1 MSTTPNDEQ
10 LVSSYLVKQQNNE
23 TPTAAETKA
32 YQRALDARV
41 LRQLKSV
48 TPSFF
53 NQLFGIQNK
62 QRFDWEIRYEFPCG
76 RSRKAIDVTAVIEAI
91 KHLIAVNRKSI
102 GTGQAPGQQVADDDI
117 DINEAKRLEAI
128 ERRKK
133 TEVQRE
139 KIQLELAVLRRQQ
152 IPIEDVRGCFE
163 MICNVWM
170 RISKQLQKTGH
181 EDAWEIV
188 EAGLEESRESFEN
201 EMTATVDDDVDKAVS
216 QLQSEMKQ
224 VAADDPVDEAI
235 A

>member
-1 MSTTPNDEQ
+1 MSKTPKDEQ
-10 LVSSYLVKQQNNE
+10 LVSSFLAKQQNNE
-23 TPTAAETKA
+23 TPTATETKA

-41 LRQLKSV
+41 LNQLKSV

-62 QRFDWEIRYEFPCG
+62 QRFDWEDRYEFPCG
-76 RSRKAIDVTAVIEAI
+76 RSRKAIDVLAVNAAI
-91 KHLIAVNRKSI
+91 KHLISVNRKFI
-102 GTGQAPGQQVADDDI
+102 GTGQAPGKPVTDDDI

-152 IPIEDVRGCFE
+152 IPIEDVRECFD

-170 RISKQLQKTGH
+170 RIAKQLQKTGH

-188 EAGLEESRESFEN
+188 ETGLEESREAFES
-201 EMTATVDDDVDKAVS
+201 EMANSADDDEIEK
-216 QLQSEMKQ
+216 LQSEIKK
-224 VAADDPVDEAI
+224 VAAVDEEAE
-235 A
+235 